1 MKKILAVVTCVLLC
15 VLLFI
20 FFNSWI
26 GNPVSG
32 SLAKK
37 AAKQYIDTKYR
48 DLKLQIKRSNYNFKE
63 SAYCVFVQ
71 STESEDTA
79 FMVYVNQYGTVMRDD
94 YEYEV
99 ANNFTTWRR
108 LDEEMRELAKVIVG
122 ERLEY
127 DIEGIYI
134 SFEKESD
141 IMVLERDMILDIQ
154 HPPLPLVIDI
164 TIFHEDVSY
173 QTIAKVA
180 KAMETILK
188 EQKIPI
194 DKYSVRVI
202 PMSDKPEDEAE
213 AFSWVNSL
221 SVSDFPAN
229 KMNAENLH
237 EVMEQF
243 ETERV
248 SEYNEKTV
256 K

>member
-1 MKKILAVVTCVLLC
+1 
-15 VLLFI
+15 
-20 FFNSWI
+20 
-26 GNPVSG
+26 
-32 SLAKK
+32 
-37 AAKQYIDTKYR
+37 
-48 DLKLQIKRSNYNFKE
+48 
-63 SAYCVFVQ
+63 
-71 STESEDTA
+71 
-79 FMVYVNQYGTVMRDD
+79 MVYVNQYGTVMRDD

-108 LDEEMRELAKVIVG
+108 LDEEMRRLAEEIVG

-127 DIEGIYI
+127 DVENVFLSI
-134 SFEKESD
+134 EKESD
-141 IMVLERDMILDIQ
+141 IMGLERDMILDIQ

-180 KAMETILK
+180 KAMETILM

-194 DKYSVRVI
+194 DKYSVKVI
-202 PMSDKPEDEAE
+202 PISDKPEDEAE

-221 SVSDFPAN
+221 SVSDFPASQL
-229 KMNAENLH
+229 NAENLY

-243 ETERV
+243 ETDRV
-248 SEYNEKTV
+248 SDYNEKTV